1 MQQVDIYTE
10 IVIASSRQICN
21 YTGTQAS
28 NQPRRHGDVSYTTT
42 RLISATKAKNY
53 IAILLETQRLVILE
67 DIICLEPKILTAIL
81 CGRNITDKNTS
92 TINSAPSQHR
102 PPQRMAVRGCPSPWR
117 DDEGTNWYP
126 HHQLYV
132 IQQSTTAEGYSL
144 YMYQHPLTGPNMFS
158 NCTKQKLF

>member
-10 IVIASSRQICN
+10 IVIASSRQFCN
-21 YTGTQAS
+21 YTGTQAT
-28 NQPRRHGDVSYTTT
+28 NQGGTEMSDRTT
-42 RLISATKAKNY
+42 RLITANRSQNY

-117 DDEGTNWYP
+117 DDEGTNWS
-126 HHQLYV
+126 H
-132 IQQSTTAEGYSL
+132 IIN
-144 YMYQHPLTGPNMFS
+144 YM
-158 NCTKQKLF
+158 